1 MEKSSKVFVRI
12 KPFLSENIVT
22 SVESTI
28 VMESA
33 SYKKGDIFDVH
44 PVFYAGCTMAGYTA
58 DDFQMQDDTGT
69 FGFTCEDSMG
79 DFGPQRT
86 YRFDRDVTGRLVIT
100 YRTKT
105 LEKNPNRADPGFS
118 LFRTYGGYTASGL
131 AFLVL
136 PMKGEFEFSIEHDL
150 SSFSSKAEA
159 VCSYGKGNFI
169 KCCDAKTLKET
180 FYMVGNLK
188 EFHREGSKLHIIWLA
203 DEIRMIDDFC
213 RSMAELFDYTEKM
226 FHDEDIPYYIFLYP
240 TPRTVATGTGLTR
253 CCSFGFGDQLV
264 DQIEEAEPI
273 IAHELVHNWLI
284 VSADREE
291 EISLFAEGTAEF
303 YSCYILFMV
312 GKIDADRYVDMI
324 NEKLRA
330 YYVNPYSKGD
340 FSSAFRKSWT
350 HCYAQ
355 RVTYG
360 RGVLI
365 LIELDALLNRCTEG
379 KVRMYNLMVE
389 LLDGAKEG
397 IPMTWNRFV
406 ELADLYTAGK
416 ASLRLTE
423 LMEEGITAPA
433 ADFFGPEYT
442 VEKVAAPVM
451 DNGFDDTVR
460 YSHDQVVTGV
470 KPGSNAE
477 KAGLRNGDV
486 ILKASSEWEA
496 VDDENMHLVYQVRRG
511 ETELTIEFL
520 PRGEKVPCWQYVKC

>member
-1 MEKSSKVFVRI
+1 MENLSKVHVKI
-12 KPFLSENIVT
+12 KPFLSENVVT
-22 SVESTI
+22 SVETTV

-44 PVFYAGCTMAGYTA
+44 PVFYAGCAMTGYGTE
-58 DDFQMQDDTGT
+58 DFQLQDDTGS
-69 FGFTCEDSMG
+69 FGFTCEDGMG
-79 DFGPQRT
+79 DFGPQRS
-86 YRFDRDVTGRLVIT
+86 YYFDRDVSGRLVIT
-100 YRTKT
+100 YRAKT
-105 LEKNPNRADPGFS
+105 LEKNPKKADPGFS
-118 LFRTYGGYTASGL
+118 LFQTYGGYTASGL

-136 PMKGEFEFSIEHDL
+136 PMNGKFEFSIEHDL

-159 VCSYGKGNFI
+159 VCSYGKGSFS
-169 KCCDAKTLKET
+169 KCCEAKELKET
-180 FYMVGNLK
+180 FYMAGNLK

-213 RSMAELFDYTEKM
+213 KSMAELFDHTEKM

-253 CCSFGFGDQLV
+253 CCSFGFGDQLIN
-264 DQIEEAEPI
+264 QIEEAEPI

-303 YSCYILFMV
+303 YSCYILFLL
-312 GKIDADRYVDMI
+312 GKIDSDGYVDMI

-340 FSSAFRKSWT
+340 FASAFRKSWT
-350 HCYAQ
+350 HSYAQ

-360 RGVLI
+360 RGVLA

-442 VEKVAAPVM
+442 IEKVAVPVM

-460 YSHDQVVTGV
+460 YSQDQVVTGV

-477 KAGLRNGDV
+477 KAGLKNGDV
-486 ILKASSEWEA
+486 ILKASSEWDV
-496 VDDENMHLVYQVRRG
+496 VDDETMHLVYQVRRG
-511 ETELTIEFL
+511 ETELTIEYL
-520 PRGEKVPCWQYVKC
+520 PRGENVPCWQYVKC